1 MSNKAKLQEI
11 SDKLWSAKAA
21 VSVCAQAL
29 HHGET
34 ELEITSSI
42 TLTTAREALDECS
55 DELSTIAMRG
65 MRGLR
70 PKPPPKRKK
79 PELTVV
85 TPQPAA

>member
-11 SDKLWSAKAA
+11 ADKLRSAKAA

-29 HHGET
+29 YNGKT

-42 TLTTAREALDECS
+42 TLTTAREALDECH
-55 DELSTIAMRG
+55 DALTTIV